1 MRRSR
6 HLYLAISATW
16 TTLSVLHICL
26 SMAGA
31 SAAQE
36 SHMPSTVTVLIGPDD
51 VEFWESVTKEAEKN
65 EPVRRNGLGANA
77 LTPLAM
83 PTLKM
88 SKSAG
93 PGLEIIRPKVD
104 VVKSP
109 FELFVRFLPR
119 DSQPDPKSIQVIAQ
133 KWILQKFRGERDI
146 TDKVRPFVNAEGI
159 HVTNTEV
166 PSGRYEITL
175 RVTDVSGR
183 LSEGTVILE
192 ITKK

>member
-6 HLYLAISATW
+6 CLYLVISATW
-16 TTLSVLHICL
+16 TILSILHNCL
-26 SMAGA
+26 SMPGA

-36 SHMPSTVTVLIGPDD
+36 SHMPSTVLIGSDD
-51 VEFWESVTKEAEKN
+51 VAFWESVTKEAEKN
-65 EPVRRNGLGANA
+65 VPALHNGLGTKA

-93 PGLEIIRPKVD
+93 PGLEIIQPKLD
-104 VVKSP
+104 LVKSP

-146 TDKVRPFVNAEGI
+146 TDKVRPFVNAQGI

-183 LSEGTVILE
+183 LSEGIVILE
-192 ITKK
+192 IAKK

>member
-6 HLYLAISATW
+6 RLYLAISATW

-26 SMAGA
+26 SMSGA

-36 SHMPSTVTVLIGPDD
+36 SHMPSTVLIGPDY

-65 EPVRRNGLGANA
+65 EPDRHKGLGANA
-77 LTPLAM
+77 LRPLAM

-93 PGLEIIRPKVD
+93 PGLEIIQPKLD

-109 FELFVRFLPR
+109 FELFVRFLLPH

-183 LSEGTVILE
+183 LSEGIVILE

>member
-1 MRRSR
+1 MSQPD
-6 HLYLAISATW
+6 
-16 TTLSVLHICL
+16 TT
-26 SMAGA
+26 AW
-31 SAAQE
+31 AQ
-36 SHMPSTVTVLIGPDD
+36 TL
-51 VEFWESVTKEAEKN
+51 
-65 EPVRRNGLGANA
+65 

-93 PGLEIIRPKVD
+93 PSLEIIQPKVD

>member
-1 MRRSR
+1 
-6 HLYLAISATW
+6 
-16 TTLSVLHICL
+16 
-26 SMAGA
+26 MAGA

-36 SHMPSTVTVLIGPDD
+36 GHMPSTVLIGPDD

-65 EPVRRNGLGANA
+65 EPARHSGLGANA

-83 PTLKM
+83 PTLTM

-93 PGLEIIRPKVD
+93 PSLEIIQPKLD

-146 TDKVRPFVNAEGI
+146 TDKVRPFVNTEGI

-183 LSEGTVILE
+183 LSEGRVILE
-192 ITKK
+192 ITNK

>member
-6 HLYLAISATW
+6 HPYLAISATW
-16 TTLSVLHICL
+16 TILSILHNCL
-26 SMAGA
+26 SMPGA

-36 SHMPSTVTVLIGPDD
+36 SHMPSTVLIGPND

-65 EPVRRNGLGANA
+65 EPVRHEGFDAKA

-83 PTLKM
+83 PTLTM

-93 PGLEIIRPKVD
+93 PGLEIIQPKLD

-183 LSEGTVILE
+183 LSEGIVILE

>member
-36 SHMPSTVTVLIGPDD
+36 SHMTSTVLIGPDD

-65 EPVRRNGLGANA
+65 EPARHNGLGANA

-93 PGLEIIRPKVD
+93 PGLEIIQPKLD

-109 FELFVRFLPR
+109 FELFVRFFHMIPNPIR
-119 DSQPDPKSIQVIAQ
+119 NPY
-133 KWILQKFRGERDI
+133 R
-146 TDKVRPFVNAEGI
+146 
-159 HVTNTEV
+159 
-166 PSGRYEITL
+166 
-175 RVTDVSGR
+175 
-183 LSEGTVILE
+183 
-192 ITKK
+192 

>member
-65 EPVRRNGLGANA
+65 EPVRHNGLGANA